1 MRNYLKRVRTWVI
14 PICLTLFVFLL
25 MKAVFLF
32 GYVPTASMEPT
43 LPEGSYILGLR
54 IYGELEKGDIIVFQ
68 HDGKLLVKRIAALPG
83 EEIRWDELSYADSM
97 LRPNREECCTKV
109 PEGCFLVLGD
119 NAEVSYDSRYWA
131 DPFVSESDVVA
142 KLILPT

>member
-1 MRNYLKRVRTWVI
+1 MSSELIRVRSWVI
-14 PICLTLFVFLL
+14 PICLTLFVFIL
-25 MKAVFLF
+25 MKVVLLF

-54 IYGELEKGDIIVFQ
+54 IYDELEKGDIIIFR
-68 HDGKLLVKRIAALPG
+68 HDDKLLVKRIAALPG
-83 EEIRWDELSYADSM
+83 EKIRWDEFAYADGM
-97 LRPNREECCTKV
+97 LRPNREGSSTRV
-109 PEGCFLVLGD
+109 PEDCFLVLGD
-119 NAEVSYDSRYWA
+119 NAEVSYDSRYWT

>member
-1 MRNYLKRVRTWVI
+1 MSSELKRVRSWVV
-14 PICLTLFVFLL
+14 PIFLTLFVFFL

-54 IYGELEKGDIIVFQ
+54 FYGELEKGDIIIFR

-83 EEIRWDELSYADSM
+83 EEICWAELSYADSM
-97 LRPNREECCTKV
+97 LRPNREESNTRV
-109 PEGCFLVLGD
+109 PEGSFLVLGD
-119 NAEVSYDSRYWA
+119 NAEVSYDSRYWT

>member
-54 IYGELEKGDIIVFQ
+54 IYGELEKGDVIIFW
-68 HDGKLLVKRIAALPG
+68 HDDKLLVKRIAALPG

-97 LRPNREECCTKV
+97 LRPNREESCTKV

-131 DPFVSESDVVA
+131 DPFVKLEEITA
-142 KLILPT
+142 KMLLPN

>member
-1 MRNYLKRVRTWVI
+1 MRSELKRVRAWMI

-54 IYGELEKGDIIVFQ
+54 FYGELEKGDIIIFR

-83 EEIRWDELSYADSM
+83 EEICWAELSYADSM
-97 LRPNREECCTKV
+97 LRPNRAESNTRV

>member
-1 MRNYLKRVRTWVI
+1 MSSELKRVRTWVI

-54 IYGELEKGDIIVFQ
+54 FYGELEKGDIIIFR

-83 EEIRWDELSYADSM
+83 EEICWAELSYADSM
-97 LRPNREECCTKV
+97 LRPNREESNTRV

-119 NAEVSYDSRYWA
+119 NAEVSYDSRYWTE
-131 DPFVSESDVVA
+131 PFVSESDVVA

>member
-1 MRNYLKRVRTWVI
+1 
-14 PICLTLFVFLL
+14 

-54 IYGELEKGDIIVFQ
+54 IYGELEKGDIIIFK

-83 EEIRWDELSYADSM
+83 EAIFPMRIVCSDRTEKN
-97 LRPNREECCTKV
+97 PV
-109 PEGCFLVLGD
+109 QGCRKAASSCWAITRKSLMTLGIG
-119 NAEVSYDSRYWA
+119 
-131 DPFVSESDVVA
+131 PIH
-142 KLILPT
+142 L